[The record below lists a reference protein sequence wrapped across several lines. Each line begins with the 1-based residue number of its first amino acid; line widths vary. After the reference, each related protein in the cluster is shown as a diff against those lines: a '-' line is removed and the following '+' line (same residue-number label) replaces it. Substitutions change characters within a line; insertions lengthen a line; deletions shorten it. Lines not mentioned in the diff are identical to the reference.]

1 MSSNG
6 RSNQFK
12 FRPVP
17 RAITPHQAQLIASE
31 LKDRNVA
38 DVRWWLM
45 VGVGSRHRR
54 LTYYGLIQIGPFC
67 LTLLPQMVL
76 ASS

>member
-1 MSSNG
+1 MRSNERSNG
-6 RSNQFK
+6 FR

-17 RAITPHQAQLIASE
+17 RTITPHHAQLIASE

-45 VGVGSRHRR
+45 VGVRSRR
-54 LTYYGLIQIGPFC
+54 LAYCGLIQIGPFC
-67 LTLLPQMVL
+67 LTPCPQMVL